1 MVALI
6 TTTFFSS
13 AISSAMV
20 GLAINYTL
28 LVPVYLNWVVK
39 FFADLETYMSAV
51 ERTEE
56 FATIPIENYRNES
69 KLKFYTCLST
79 SVSTIYYIP
88 AFILKLIFTDIIT
101 RAWPTKGCIVLDKVS
116 VKYNE
121 SQEPV
126 ISNVSLNIP
135 PGQKVKL
142 NGKQIV
148 VPIF

>member
-56 FATIPIENYRNES
+56 FATIPIENYRSES
-69 KLKFYTCLST
+69 KLISYICYIPVYQL
-79 SVSTIYYIP
+79 YYIGT
-88 AFILKLIFTDIIT
+88 FIL
-101 RAWPTKGCIVLDKVS
+101 
-116 VKYNE
+116 
-121 SQEPV
+121 
-126 ISNVSLNIP
+126 
-135 PGQKVKL
+135 
-142 NGKQIV
+142 
-148 VPIF
+148 

>member
-28 LVPVYLNWVVK
+28 LVPVYLTWVVK

-51 ERTEE
+51 ERIEE

-69 KLKFYTCLST
+69 KFLLN
-79 SVSTIYYIP
+79 IYEHT
-88 AFILKLIFTDIIT
+88 FDIIFLQLLLQELG
-101 RAWPTKGCIVLDKVS
+101 RLKGA
-116 VKYNE
+116 
-121 SQEPV
+121 
-126 ISNVSLNIP
+126 
-135 PGQKVKL
+135 
-142 NGKQIV
+142 
-148 VPIF
+148 

>member
-51 ERTEE
+51 ERIEE
-56 FATIPIENYRNES
+56 FATIPIENYRSES
-69 KLKFYTCLST
+69 NNVFLISLYKGIIL
-79 SVSTIYYIP
+79 YY
-88 AFILKLIFTDIIT
+88 DI
-101 RAWPTKGCIVLDKVS
+101 CFS
-116 VKYNE
+116 YYY
-121 SQEPV
+121 
-126 ISNVSLNIP
+126 
-135 PGQKVKL
+135 
-142 NGKQIV
+142 QIMAYQGLHS
-148 VPIF
+148 FG

>member
-13 AISSAMV
+13 GISSAMV

-56 FATIPIENYRNES
+56 FATIPIENYKSES
-69 KLKFYTCLST
+69 KRVLFFFLSIA
-79 SVSTIYYIP
+79 V
-88 AFILKLIFTDIIT
+88 FILDSDCLTAVVT
-101 RAWPTKGCIVLDKVS
+101 RAWPSKGCIVLDKVS
-116 VKYNE
+116 VKYDEN
-121 SQEPV
+121 QEPV
-126 ISNVSLNIP
+126 ISNVSLQIP
-135 PGQKVKL
+135 PGQKVKRIP
-142 NGKQIV
+142 K
-148 VPIF
+148 

>member
-56 FATIPIENYRNES
+56 FTTIPIENYKSES
-69 KLKFYTCLST
+69 KLIFDTLQPNWLTQLYI
-79 SVSTIYYIP
+79 VITI
-88 AFILKLIFTDIIT
+88 
-101 RAWPTKGCIVLDKVS
+101 
-116 VKYNE
+116 
-121 SQEPV
+121 
-126 ISNVSLNIP
+126 
-135 PGQKVKL
+135 
-142 NGKQIV
+142 
-148 VPIF
+148 

>member
-1 MVALI
+1 MFVATMVALI

-13 AISSAMV
+13 TISSAMV

-56 FATIPIENYRNES
+56 FSTIPNENYRSES
-69 KLKFYTCLST
+69 KHNWS
-79 SVSTIYYIP
+79 YIIP
-88 AFILKLIFTDIIT
+88 SYFFHLFDGTIFTAIIT
-101 RAWPTKGCIVLDKVS
+101 RAWPSKGYIVLDKVS

-126 ISNVSLNIP
+126 ISNVSLHIL
-135 PGQKVKL
+135 PGQKVNHYLK
-142 NGKQIV
+142 
-148 VPIF
+148 

>member
-1 MVALI
+1 VATMVALI

-69 KLKFYTCLST
+69 KLKFNTCLAT
-79 SVSTIYYIP
+79 SEYIVYYIP
-88 AFILKLIFTDIIT
+88 TFIFSDIIT

-142 NGKQIV
+142 N
-148 VPIF
+148 

>member
-56 FATIPIENYRNES
+56 FTTIPIENYRSES
-69 KLKFYTCLST
+69 KFMFDTLRPTS
-79 SVSTIYYIP
+79 SVS
-88 AFILKLIFTDIIT
+88 
-101 RAWPTKGCIVLDKVS
+101 VS
-116 VKYNE
+116 
-121 SQEPV
+121 S
-126 ISNVSLNIP
+126 ICCT
-135 PGQKVKL
+135 
-142 NGKQIV
+142 
-148 VPIF
+148 PIFLQL

>member
-6 TTTFFSS
+6 TTTFFST

-69 KLKFYTCLST
+69 KILSDT
-79 SVSTIYYIP
+79 YFLYPYLMMISLHSYYN
-88 AFILKLIFTDIIT
+88 K
-101 RAWPTKGCIVLDKVS
+101 
-116 VKYNE
+116 
-121 SQEPV
+121 
-126 ISNVSLNIP
+126 SLA
-135 PGQKVKL
+135 V
-142 NGKQIV
+142 
-148 VPIF
+148 

>member
-6 TTTFFSS
+6 TTTFFTS

-56 FATIPIENYRNES
+56 FTTIPIENYRSES
-69 KLKFYTCLST
+69 KFIFDTLRLRLN
-79 SVSTIYYIP
+79 STIS
-88 AFILKLIFTDIIT
+88 
-101 RAWPTKGCIVLDKVS
+101 R
-116 VKYNE
+116 N
-121 SQEPV
+121 
-126 ISNVSLNIP
+126 
-135 PGQKVKL
+135 
-142 NGKQIV
+142 
-148 VPIF
+148 

>member
-1 MVALI
+1 MRIVLSIVHIIIQDYLGGAIVFVATMVALI

-56 FATIPIENYRNES
+56 FATIPIENYRTES
-69 KLKFYTCLST
+69 
-79 SVSTIYYIP
+79 
-88 AFILKLIFTDIIT
+88 T
-101 RAWPTKGCIVLDKVS
+101 R
-116 VKYNE
+116 YNY
-121 SQEPV
+121 
-126 ISNVSLNIP
+126 
-135 PGQKVKL
+135 
-142 NGKQIV
+142 
-148 VPIF
+148 